1 MVHCDVNFK
10 FAGKSIFF
18 SKALKVL
25 LLQRHSRIWF
35 VVVLQNIFYLG
46 QDFFMFLLMCFSRH
60 T

>member
-1 MVHCDVNFK
+1 MMHCVVNFK

-25 LLQRHSRIWF
+25 LLQRNSMIWF
-35 VVVLQNIFYLG
+35 DVVLQTFYLG
-46 QDFFMFLLMCFSRH
+46 QDFFMFSLMCFSRH